1 MEQQLIA
8 LYLHVCRAYDKHPD
22 LKYQRQSNF
31 RPRFTDE
38 ELLTIYLFG
47 HMQGFSQ
54 QRHIYDYTRLH
65 WRAWFPHLPSY
76 QAFNRRLNQLA
87 PAFEHLITE
96 TLDGHVRSLAAHSDR
111 LVDSLPISLAKWPRS
126 GRARVARDVASQG
139 YSATKRSYY
148 YGVKLHTIALRRPNQ
163 LPLPALLHL
172 SRASEHDLQVLRQ
185 LDPDLGKGI
194 LFGDKAY
201 ADEETKRVLA
211 ARGTHLLTPYK
222 RKRNEP
228 EWAVPALWSRF
239 ASSFRQPLESLFGW
253 LIQRTNIQNASL
265 VRSSKG
271 LFVHVYGKLAVACL
285 LLTFNS

>member
-1 MEQQLIA
+1 VEQQLIA
-8 LYLHVCRAYDKHPD
+8 LYLRVCRAYHNQPD
-22 LKYQRQSNF
+22 LKYQRLSNF

-47 HMQGFSQ
+47 HMQGFHQ
-54 QRHIYDYTRLH
+54 QRRIYDYTRHH

-76 QAFNRRLNQLA
+76 QAFNRRLNRLA
-87 PAFEHLITE
+87 LAFEHLITE
-96 TLDGHVRSLAAHSDR
+96 TLARQVVPLAADSDR
-111 LVDSLPISLAKWPRS
+111 LIDSLPIMLAKWPKS
-126 GRARVARDVASQG
+126 GAARVAGEMADQG

-148 YGVKLHTIALRRPNQ
+148 YGVKLHTIALRRTNK
-163 LPLPALLHL
+163 LPLPALIHL
-172 SRASEHDLQVLRQ
+172 SRASEHDLTVLRQ

-201 ADEETKRVLA
+201 AEEETKRVLA

-228 EWAVPALWSRF
+228 ATAEPALWSRF
-239 ASSFRQPLESLFGW
+239 VSSVRQPLESLFGW
-253 LIQRTNIQNASL
+253 LIQRTNIQNASQ
-265 VRSSKG
+265 VRSTKG
-271 LFVHVYGKLAVACL
+271 LFVHCYGKLAVACL